1 MNPNTP
7 RVPPYNEVMSADLTC
22 PHCGTTSAAPAVAAR
37 IADCSACDRSF
48 GIPGSFAPQPRTT
61 PTVLRLTSEQAPTDV
76 PLLWTAAAALAATGV
91 FFAAVVWPLEGSY
104 IGDLFGARGWVPYV
118 ITWLALWAGT
128 ILVAKTRALAI
139 QRRSFALDLLPE
151 AIAPRITVKNARFFV
166 QHLDQA
172 ARPLGPSFL
181 AERLRRALETFR
193 VRRSTPEVLEQLT
206 VQAGADAAA
215 VESSYTMVR
224 VFIWAIPILG
234 FIGTVIGIGA
244 AVSGFST
251 SVAEAVDL
259 EVMKHSIGAVTSGL
273 GVAFDTTL
281 LALVVSIFIMFPASS
296 LQKAEED
303 LLGRVDQ
310 WCESQLTRRLDDG
323 AEDTTRGLGTE
334 IARLA
339 RSVDQLERRLATP
352 PLDR

>member
-1 MNPNTP
+1 
-7 RVPPYNEVMSADLTC
+7 MSADLIC
-22 PHCGTTSAAPAVAAR
+22 PHCGTTSAAPAATAR
-37 IADCSACDRSF
+37 IADCAACDRSF
-48 GIPGSFAPQPRTT
+48 GIPGALAART
-61 PTVLRLTSEQAPTDV
+61 PTPRRALPTASEQAPTDV
-76 PLLWTAAAALAATGV
+76 PLLWTGAAALAATAL
-91 FFAAVVWPLEGSY
+91 FFVAVVWPLEGSY
-104 IGDLFGARGWVPYV
+104 VGDLFGARGWVPYV
-118 ITWLALWAGT
+118 IAWLALWAGV
-128 ILVAKTRALAI
+128 ILAVKGRALANQ
-139 QRRSFALDLLPE
+139 QRAFSLDLLPE
-151 AIAPRITVKNARFFV
+151 AIAPRITTENAHIFE

-172 ARPLGPSFL
+172 TRPLGRNFL
-181 AERLRRALETFR
+181 TERLRRALGTFR
-193 VRRSTPEVLEQLT
+193 SRRSTPEVLEQLA
-206 VQAGADAAA
+206 VQSGADAAA

-281 LALVVSIFIMFPASS
+281 LALVVSILIMFPASS

-303 LLGRVDQ
+303 LLGRIDQ

-323 AEDTTRGLGTE
+323 SEGARHDLGAE

-339 RSVDQLERRLATP
+339 QSLDALEQRLAKPTP
-352 PLDR
+352 GH